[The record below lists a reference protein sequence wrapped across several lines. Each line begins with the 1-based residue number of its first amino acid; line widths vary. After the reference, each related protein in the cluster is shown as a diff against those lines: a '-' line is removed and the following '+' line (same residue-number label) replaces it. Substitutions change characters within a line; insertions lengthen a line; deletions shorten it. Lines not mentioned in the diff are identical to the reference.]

1 MIASSLTR
9 AFGAVL
15 LAFALVALAAPI
27 YAQQPAARAP
37 SANAIALA
45 KEIITVKGSANMYD
59 PILPT
64 TIDRARTMLLQT
76 NPMLSRDLN
85 EVAIKLRAEL
95 APRTAE
101 LLNDMA
107 KLYAAA
113 FTEQELKEALT
124 FYKSPLG
131 KKITVEEPKVLERS
145 FEAVR
150 AWSDKL
156 GQEVLAKMR
165 AEMKKKAHDL

>member
-1 MIASSLTR
+1 MIASSF
-9 AFGAVL
+9 AGAVRA
-15 LAFALVALAAPI
+15 LAVALALVAVAVPAR
-27 YAQQPAARAP
+27 AEPAARAP

-59 PILPT
+59 PILPNI
-64 TIDRARTMLLQT
+64 IDKAKTMFLQS

-85 EVAIKLRAEL
+85 EVAAKLRAEL

-107 KLYAAA
+107 RLYAAA
-113 FTEQELKEALT
+113 FTEQELKDALA

-131 KKITVEEPKVLERS
+131 KKIIAEEPKVLEQS
-145 FEAVR
+145 FDAVN
-150 AWSDKL
+150 AWSEKF
-156 GQEVLAKMR
+156 GQEVVMKMR
-165 AEMKKKAHDL
+165 TEMKKRGHDI